1 MRIQAGSARLS
12 ALLPHLLHGEHLLI
26 QYSSHQKGKKTEDWT
41 FNLTLESFSNRKQ
54 YGLQR
59 NSFSLPPAPTSKNM
73 KISFCGSFG
82 VAYVNSIKS
91 LQCTRKKSHT
101 NTQ

>member
-59 NSFSLPPAPTSKNM
+59 NSFSLPHPHLKEHEDFLLWQFRSGLCKLHQ
-73 KISFCGSFG
+73 IST
-82 VAYVNSIKS
+82 V
-91 LQCTRKKSHT
+91 HT
-101 NTQ
+101 

>member
-41 FNLTLESFSNRKQ
+41 FNLTLESFSNRK
-54 YGLQR
+54 
-59 NSFSLPPAPTSKNM
+59 
-73 KISFCGSFG
+73 
-82 VAYVNSIKS
+82 
-91 LQCTRKKSHT
+91 
-101 NTQ
+101 